1 MLLSLRSF
9 GVCVG
14 LVFGA
19 FSEGSTAVHQLLKH
33 AASGI
38 AEAQWQEMCCL
49 GADDATPIVA
59 SELYRDWGVTAVKSW
74 RVRHLLIGVKFADPS
89 VPKHHLPI
97 SRRFEQERRELTE
110 RASLASLG
118 LHLHA

>member
-1 MLLSLRSF
+1 LAAPSNSYNAAASTRRRDSPVNVRANKVSSQYEKRARDVDREVNGITGDAPGPMLLSLRSF

-38 AEAQWQEMCCL
+38 AEAQ
-49 GADDATPIVA
+49 
-59 SELYRDWGVTAVKSW
+59 
-74 RVRHLLIGVKFADPS
+74 
-89 VPKHHLPI
+89 
-97 SRRFEQERRELTE
+97 
-110 RASLASLG
+110 
-118 LHLHA
+118 